1 MKILHISD
9 THNHHRQLQ
18 DLPAA
23 DVIVHSGDFTLAGTE
38 AEVID
43 FMGWFCDLPYKH
55 KVFIAGNHD
64 DCLFGADI
72 KGLPVNCH
80 YLYGNSVTIEG
91 VKFFG
96 IPMFVED
103 DISGKY
109 TQMLATIPTDTNILI
124 THQPP
129 YGILDEGD
137 DCHYGS
143 KILRES
149 IKQVKPNFHLFGHI
163 HGLNGIKKSNDTIYS
178 NAALVDE
185 DYKLKYAP
193 HILFQG
199 MTVLK
204 YDNPSFVWDKLDRT
218 RIAPDETG
226 LSYSVIVYV
235 PYEVGM
241 KVTPFITVRKEHNL
255 LVYLSIY
262 DASFINPDQQGLLSE
277 EELFLISA
285 WLKLNGTALLLHWNQ
300 EIDTFGL
307 FRKLVKLNS

>member
-23 DVIVHSGDFTLAGTE
+23 DAIVHSGDFTLAGTE

-43 FMGWFCDLPYKH
+43 FMEWFCDLPYKH

-72 KGLPVNCH
+72 NGLPDNCH
-80 YLYGNSVTIEG
+80 YLYGNGVTIEG
-91 VKFFG
+91 MKFFG

-103 DISGKY
+103 DISGNY
-109 TQMLATIPTDTNILI
+109 TQMLENIPSDTDILI

-137 DCHYGS
+137 NIHYGS

-149 IKQVKPNFHLFGHI
+149 IKQVKPKYHLFGHI
-163 HGLNGIKKSNDTIYS
+163 HELNGMKKTRDTIYS

-185 DYKLKYAP
+185 DYNLNYSP
-193 HILFQG
+193 HILFQS
-199 MTVLK
+199 MTVLR
-204 YDNPSFVWDKLDRT
+204 YDNPSFIWDKLDRT
-218 RIAPDETG
+218 HISPDETG
-226 LSYSVIVYV
+226 LCDTVIVYV
-235 PYEVGM
+235 PYKVGM
-241 KVTPFITVRKEHNL
+241 KVAPFIAIRKEHNL
-255 LVYLSIY
+255 LVYLSI
-262 DASFINPDQQGLLSE
+262 SGTTLLNPDQQGLLSND
-277 EELFLISA
+277 ELSLISE
-285 WLKLNGTALLLHWNQ
+285 WLNLNRTPLLQHWNQ
-300 EIDTFGL
+300 EIDTFEL
-307 FRKLVKLNS
+307 FRKLVKL